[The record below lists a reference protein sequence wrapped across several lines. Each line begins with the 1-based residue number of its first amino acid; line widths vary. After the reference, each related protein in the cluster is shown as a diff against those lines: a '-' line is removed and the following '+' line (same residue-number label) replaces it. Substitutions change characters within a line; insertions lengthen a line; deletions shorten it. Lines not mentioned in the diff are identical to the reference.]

1 MMHRAAIVVCFYL
14 LLAASSAAQIG
25 LDLEREQQLQ
35 AATKQVNQFFRRFNG
50 EEGPDGKRYYP
61 SDPMYRA
68 HAVRLAYLPQ
78 LFDKQSPISDSLK
91 QAFIQR
97 VTAGEHEVFLSLHE
111 GLFLAE
117 VQTSFV
123 LGGQPEPVTL
133 YLKLQK
139 EKVGS
144 KWVITGAFA
153 PYYQQLFK
161 EDTLSG
167 SPEGPFLHPLSH
179 ELEFMNLRRAFEHPE
194 RMASY
199 LAESY
204 SVDHLSFL
212 LLELK
217 RGKAYFKTVTDVSFH
232 STQVPGWYFRLKQM
246 HRAQWNSGWL
256 IQHLARVESAHS
268 PIKLQGYAV
277 D

>member
-1 MMHRAAIVVCFYL
+1 MIGRLAILWWVYFFWT
-14 LLAASSAAQIG
+14 ASIAAQIG
-25 LDLEREQQLQ
+25 VDLEREQQLQ
-35 AATKQVNQFFRRFNG
+35 AATKQINQFFRRFNG
-50 EEGPDGKRYYP
+50 EEGPDGNRYYP
-61 SDPMYRA
+61 TDPMYRA

-78 LFDKQSPISDSLK
+78 LFDKQSSIADSLK

-97 VTAGEHEVFLSLHE
+97 VTSGEKEVFLSLHE

-117 VQTSFV
+117 VHTSFV
-123 LGGQPEPVTL
+123 LGGQPEPVIL
-133 YLKLQK
+133 YLKLQ
-139 EKVGS
+139 EEQVGS
-144 KWVITGAFA
+144 KWVITGAYA
-153 PYYQQLFK
+153 PYYQQLFE

-204 SVDHLSFL
+204 TVDHLSFL

-232 STQVPGWYFRLKQM
+232 SSQVPGWYFRIKQL
-246 HRAQWNSGWL
+246 HRADRNSGWL
-256 IQHLARVESAHS
+256 IQHLARVSGQHS
-268 PIKLQGYAV
+268 PIKLPGYAV

>member
-1 MMHRAAIVVCFYL
+1 MMPKVTLLVWFYVFLAAI
-14 LLAASSAAQIG
+14 STAQVG
-25 LDLEREQQLQ
+25 LDLEREQELQ

-50 EEGPDGKRYYP
+50 EEGPDGKRYYT
-61 SDPMYRA
+61 SDAMYRA
-68 HAVRLAYLPQ
+68 HAVRMAYLPQ
-78 LFDKQSPISDSLK
+78 LFDKKSSIADSLK
-91 QAFIQR
+91 QAFIQQ
-97 VTAGEHEVFLSLHE
+97 VVAKENEIFLSLHQ

-117 VQTSFV
+117 VETRFV
-123 LGGQPEPVTL
+123 LGGQPESVTL

-144 KWVITGAFA
+144 KWVIAGAFA
-153 PYYQQLFK
+153 PYYQKLFE

-179 ELEFMNLRRAFEHPE
+179 ELEFMNLRRAFESPE

-217 RGKAYFKTVTDVSFH
+217 LGKAYFKTVNDVSFH
-232 STQVPGWYFRLKQM
+232 STQVPGWYFRLKQI
-246 HRAQWNSGWL
+246 HRAERNSGWL
-256 IQHLARVESAHS
+256 IQHLARLANPNE
-268 PIKLQGYAV
+268 PIKLQGYEV

>member
-1 MMHRAAIVVCFYL
+1 MMHKAAIVVWFYL

-50 EEGPDGKRYYP
+50 EEGPDGKRYYA

-97 VTAGEHEVFLSLHE
+97 VTAGENEVFLSLHE

-144 KWVITGAFA
+144 KWVISGAYA

-204 SVDHLSFL
+204 TVDHLSFL

-246 HRAQWNSGWL
+246 HRAERNSGWL
-256 IQHLARVESAHS
+256 IQFLARVDSQHA
-268 PIKLQGYAV
+268 PIKLQGYEV